1 MRRNFGTL
9 SMPTRAVSVPQTPRT
24 PQQSA
29 QFSVIPQVF
38 LYSLFNKLAI
48 VKATRVARENNTRVS
63 LYTQRKTETI
73 ESQTK

>member
-9 SMPTRAVSVPQTPRT
+9 SMPTRPVSVPRT
-24 PQQSA
+24 PQQFA

-48 VKATRVARENNTRVS
+48 VKATRVGRENNTRVS

-73 ESQTK
+73 QSQTK